1 MGAETNAFAPRGVPA
16 PATLASA
23 RVEVHWA
30 AQIVAA
36 VGRALIPAVPDDS
49 HTSLEWLEA
58 ERLLLGGATP
68 RGLRLGLRPADL
80 TLVLR
85 DPQDR
90 NGEARRELPLVG
102 RTLDEARLWA
112 AAALGAV
119 ATVVPP
125 YDMPPHAVAHGGTFS
140 GGDGAAL
147 EEIDRWYAA
156 ADGFLR
162 EVRRTRSH
170 PPTNASPV
178 RCWPHHFDIATLI
191 ELPPGASVER
201 RTIGVGLSPGDGSYQ
216 EPYFYVTPWPYP
228 ASGSDPQLPGL
239 PGGAVWHRT
248 GWFGAVLTATAIFAA
263 ADASPSKRAEAV
275 SRFLDAAVGAAAT
288 LLGLAP

>member
-16 PATLASA
+16 PTMLASA
-23 RVEVHWA
+23 RVELHWA

-80 TLVLR
+80 TLVLH
-85 DPQDR
+85 DR
-90 NGEARRELPLVG
+90 HDRQGGPRQELPLAG
-102 RTLDEARLWA
+102 RTLDEARLWTA
-112 AAALGAV
+112 EALGAV

-125 YDMPPHAVAHGGTFS
+125 YDMPPHAVAHGGKFS

-156 ADGFLR
+156 ADGLLR

-170 PPTNASPV
+170 PPANASRV
-178 RCWPHHFDIATLI
+178 RCWPHHFDIAMLI
-191 ELPPGASVER
+191 ELPRGASVEA
-201 RTIGVGLSPGDGSYQ
+201 RTIGVGLSPGDGSYA
-216 EPYFYVTPWPYP
+216 EPYFYVTPWPSP
-228 ASGSDPQLPGL
+228 AGRNDPQLPGL

-248 GWFGAVLTATAIFAA
+248 GWFGAVLTATVIFA
-263 ADASPSKRAEAV
+263 DANGSPSKRAEAV
-275 SRFLDAAVGAAAT
+275 SQFLDTAAGAAAT
-288 LLGLAP
+288 LLG